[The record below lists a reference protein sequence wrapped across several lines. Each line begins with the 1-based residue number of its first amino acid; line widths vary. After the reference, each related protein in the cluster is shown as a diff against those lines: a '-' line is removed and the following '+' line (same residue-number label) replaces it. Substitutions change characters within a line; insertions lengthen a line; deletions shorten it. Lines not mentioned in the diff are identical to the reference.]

1 MRSCAKRIIAIALI
15 AALTLSIFPN
25 IGAARAEA
33 ASESGANVT
42 GNVSASA
49 ASAEGEATAGFVS
62 VEIDPDAN
70 TGAITWYG
78 DARQMQ
84 VNFYEDGYEGTFD
97 DERPVY
103 QKSVSVSPSL
113 DAPVTTNLTFDA
125 DMPEYFILEVLLQ
138 DASGTNTADPYLSN
152 AYSEKIREVSEKTAD
167 DYRHKGDRLVE
178 LAVNSGAD
186 KGSFMILADD
196 VLRIEEGAGASEG
209 AEGGSGVEIDF
220 IPANSGD
227 SVCSLN
233 HIDSK
238 LSGQLR
244 NLKEDAPVF
253 LIDET
258 TNAEG
263 DPTTGYYMFS
273 VDSVNVDAA
282 SDSAVLRGEVHDSL
296 DENKEPDVEA
306 LRSFLTAININASQ
320 EYNVPLDSIPLGT
333 WGTLSMNMK
342 GTLTVSLTG
351 NFSWT
356 RAEFAFSIVNDL
368 HCPDTELNVDLPTVT
383 KDFPI
388 LTIPIIVT
396 GVVNLEYNTSFRIS
410 GTATGGIRFDISIC
424 TGIEIGG
431 RMGLTGLNL
440 FVNNKSTMP
449 KTDFRGF
456 SIQGSVFVGFASGLS
471 LSCFKVFSVSAELE
485 TGLEVS
491 GKLTSGHY
499 FDEKRKYHACKDFQ
513 CIDGD
518 LSYKMLGYS
527 ISVNAGVFNKGISG
541 KFRPTIPLTPF
552 YYSGTYND
560 SAATT
565 CPHWGYRLFV
575 HVTDQNNTPLKDAE
589 VSYKIDDKQFES
601 IKSGKTDAE
610 GKAVIYLPAGT
621 HTITVSA
628 KDETGHTYQT
638 TEEFE
643 EKGYDDNDKLIQEHL
658 YVAIDMTRYTISFV
672 DSDTS
677 GSPAVGMPDA
687 IYAYPDQKTAKIP
700 GVRPTKTGRF
710 FRGWS
715 TEPNP
720 SKSEYLPE
728 EPITVERD
736 TTLYAVWAYKEYFI
750 KFDKN
755 KPGNASNELLG
766 TMKDEKVLSGENIL
780 LPKNE
785 YTLTGWEFKGW
796 NTEPDGSGKPYQDQ
810 AKEYFGYST
819 KEYITLYAQWEPKTY
834 KVTFEPGDDE
844 VTGEPM
850 TQEMKYDTPETLDPC
865 EFTKENSI
873 FTHWSRKWGLGSH
886 YSDKAMV
893 TNLCTVNEDT
903 GKLQGATLTANW
915 LETNRA
921 VIVVTDNGKL
931 VNLEAEGIKLK
942 KYDPDS
948 TIDTEL
954 SDVFEGNNGIY
965 TIKTDKNVPPGTY
978 EVLFDPDTGYDAK
991 GRTID
996 VEGNENAYNFNFC
1009 TVAIFGDGHAKSWID
1024 SKGKGKAEKILIG
1037 EQIKIGTDVDDGYHF
1052 EGYTA
1057 VGSKPGFEE
1066 DDMTEPNQT
1075 ITVTGPAELQAH
1087 SAANHYQIV
1096 FHANDGETDRT
1107 VTQDMVY
1114 GQEEKLI
1121 ANQFER
1127 RGYQF
1132 AGWTNEKKWESSCD
1146 YTDSQEVKNLTTENG
1161 KVLDLYGQWNPV
1173 RTFIQFDSNG
1183 GEGSM
1188 IQQET
1193 FYEIK
1198 TKLEKCE
1205 FTRDYWRFTGWNTE
1219 PDGSGIFYPDGAEF
1233 ISDKAE
1239 DEAILRLYAQWE
1251 MEEYAIT
1258 YDLAGG
1264 TMLGENPEV
1273 YTVGTESFTLKEPQR
1288 TGYIFLGWTG
1298 SNGTVPEK
1306 AVTIPKGSHGDRS
1319 YTANWKPEIKTFT
1332 FDPNGGTWEDGT
1344 TAAVIKQA
1352 EYDSFITLPDAP
1364 SREYYTFEWW
1374 EDAYGHK
1381 HNPGYACKV
1390 TEDETF
1396 KALWNPIQYSITYDL
1411 AGGTLEEENPHVYT
1425 TETEDFTLN
1434 NPSKEGYLFLGWT
1447 GSNGE
1452 TPEKTVTVSKGTGGD
1467 RHYTANWSPVQAE
1480 PEKEDKKPADPKEN
1494 GKRTDR
1500 FVEESRE
1507 AAEPAPATGDSFALA
1522 IWGILLLAS
1531 AAVLAAL
1538 LYGRMRKNR

>member
-1 MRSCAKRIIAIALI
+1 MRNCAKRIIAIALI

-113 DAPVTTNLTFDA
+113 DAPVTTNLAFDA

-196 VLRIEEGAGASEG
+196 VLRIEEGAGAPEG

-220 IPANSGD
+220 MPANSGD
-227 SVCSLN
+227 SFCRLN
-233 HIDSK
+233 HIGSK

-273 VDSVNVDAA
+273 VDSVSVDAA

-296 DENKEPDVEA
+296 DENKEPNVEE
-306 LRSFLTAININASQ
+306 LRSFLTAINLKASQ
-320 EYNVPLDSIPLGT
+320 EYNVPLDSLPLGT

-356 RAEFAFSIVNDL
+356 GAEIAFSIVNDL
-368 HCPDTELNVDLPTVT
+368 HCPDTELDVDLPTVT

-410 GTATGGIRFDISIC
+410 GTATGGIRFDASMC

-431 RMGLTGLNL
+431 KAGLTGLDL

-449 KTDFRGF
+449 KFDFRGF

-471 LSCFKVFSVSAELE
+471 LSCFKVLSVSAELE

-527 ISVNAGVFNKGISG
+527 VSVNAGVFSKGISG
-541 KFRPTIPLTPF
+541 IFRPTIPITPF

-672 DSDTS
+672 DADTS
-677 GSPAVGMPDA
+677 GPAATNMPKP
-687 IYAYPDQKTAKIP
+687 IYTYPDNNTAKIP
-700 GVRPTKTGRF
+700 WGGPIKDGRVF
-710 FRGWS
+710 LGWS
-715 TEPNP
+715 SIPNSSQIDYDP
-720 SKSEYLPE
+720 GNW
-728 EPITVERD
+728 ITAERD

-766 TMKDEKVLSGENIL
+766 TMADQKVLRGEWTID
-780 LPKNE
+780 LPRNK

-796 NTEPDGSGKPYQDQ
+796 NTEPDGSGNFYADQ
-810 AKEYFGYST
+810 ANVPEKDFGYGL
-819 KEYITLYAQWEPKTY
+819 KEHITLYAQWEPKTY
-834 KVTFEPGDDE
+834 TVTFEPGDE
-844 VTGEPM
+844 VNGEPM

-865 EFTKENSI
+865 KFTNGSSV
-873 FTHWSRKWGLGSH
+873 FTHWSTAALGSH
-886 YSDKAMV
+886 YADEAVV
-893 TNLCTVNEDT
+893 TNLCTVLNEDN
-903 GKLQGATLTANW
+903 GEELQGATLTANW
-915 LETNRA
+915 LDTNRA
-921 VIVVTDNGKL
+921 TIVVTNNGEMVDL
-931 VNLEAEGIKLK
+931 DAEKIKLK
-942 KYDPDS
+942 
-948 TIDTEL
+948 EL
-954 SDVFEGNNGIY
+954 GGDETFIPFDKKAVGVY
-965 TIKTDKNVPPGTY
+965 TIKEDGSITTGSY
-978 EVLFDPDTGYDAK
+978 EVLFDPETGYDAK

-996 VEGNENAYNFNFC
+996 VEQKENAYNFDFY
-1009 TVAIFGDGHAKSWID
+1009 TVEISGDAHAESWIGNE
-1024 SKGKGKAEKILIG
+1024 GKTSVEKILIG
-1037 EQIKIGTDVDDGYHF
+1037 EKINIGTVVNSGYHF

-1057 VGSKPGFEE
+1057 VGSEPGFENE
-1066 DDMTEPNQT
+1066 DMTKPNQT

-1114 GQEEKLI
+1114 DQGEKLI

-1132 AGWTNEKKWESSCD
+1132 AGWTKTKDWISTCD
-1146 YTDSQEVKNLTTENG
+1146 YKDSQPVKNLKTENG
-1161 KVLDLYGQWNPV
+1161 EVLDLYGQWTPV
-1173 RTFIQFDSNG
+1173 RTFIQFDPNG

-1193 FYEIK
+1193 FYESK
-1198 TKLEKCE
+1198 TTLEECE
-1205 FTRDYWRFTGWNTE
+1205 FTRDYWRFTGWNTK
-1219 PDGSGIFYPDGAEF
+1219 PDGSGVFYPDGAEF

-1239 DEAILRLYAQWE
+1239 DGAALTLYAQWE

-1264 TMLGENPEV
+1264 TILGENPEV

-1288 TGYIFLGWTG
+1288 TGYLFLGWTG

-1306 AVTIPKGSHGDRS
+1306 TVTIPKGSHGDRA

-1344 TAAVIKQA
+1344 TETVVKQA

-1364 SREYYTFEWW
+1364 AREYYTFEWW

-1467 RHYTANWSPVQAE
+1467 RHYTANWSPVQA
-1480 PEKEDKKPADPKEN
+1480 DPKEN

-1507 AAEPAPATGDSFALA
+1507 AAEPAPATGDSFTLA
-1522 IWGILLLAS
+1522 IWGILLLVS

>member
-1 MRSCAKRIIAIALI
+1 MRNCAKRIIAIALI

-306 LRSFLTAININASQ
+306 LRSFLTAINLNASQ

-356 RAEFAFSIVNDL
+356 GAEFAFSIVNDL

-431 RMGLTGLNL
+431 RMGLTGLDL

-527 ISVNAGVFNKGISG
+527 VSVNAGVFNKGISG

-575 HVTDQNNTPLKDAE
+575 HVTDQNQRPLKDAE
-589 VSYKIDDKQFES
+589 VSYKIDDKQFDS

-628 KDETGHTYQT
+628 KDETGHAYQT

-736 TTLYAVWAYKEYFI
+736 TTLYAVWAYDKYYI
-750 KFDKN
+750 HFDKN
-755 KPGNASNELLG
+755 KPGNASYDVEN
-766 TMKDEKVLSGENIL
+766 MMQEKEVTLSEGII
-780 LPKNE
+780 LPKNS

-796 NTEPDGSGKPYQDQ
+796 NTEPDGSGNFYADKATVPEKD
-810 AKEYFGYST
+810 FGYGL
-819 KEYITLYAQWEPKTY
+819 KEHITLYAQWEPKTY
-834 KVTFEPGDDE
+834 KVTFES
-844 VTGEPM
+844 GEEAIGETM
-850 TQEMKYDTPETLDPC
+850 TQEMEYDTSETLDPC
-865 EFTKENSI
+865 NFTKENSI
-873 FTHWSRKWGLGSH
+873 FTHWSRKGGLGSH

-893 TNLCTVNEDT
+893 TNLCTVNKET
-903 GKLQGATLTANW
+903 GELQGHILTANW
-915 LETNRA
+915 REANGA
-921 VIVVTDNGKL
+921 VIVVTNDGAMVDL
-931 VNLEAEGIKLK
+931 DADEIKLK
-942 KYDPDS
+942 ALNGTVEYQDA
-948 TIDTEL
+948 
-954 SDVFEGNNGIY
+954 FEGESGIY
-965 TIKTDKNVPPGTY
+965 AIKENTAVPSDTY
-978 EVLFDPDTGYDAK
+978 EVLFDPETGYDAK
-991 GRTID
+991 GRTIE
-996 VEGNENAYNFNFC
+996 VEQNENTYNFDFC
-1009 TVAIFGDGHAKSWID
+1009 TVTISGDAHADSWIG
-1024 SKGKGKAEKILIG
+1024 SEGQLRAEKILIG
-1037 EQIKIGTDVDDGYHF
+1037 EQIAIETDVKPGYHF

-1057 VGSKPGFEE
+1057 VGSEPGFEK
-1066 DDMTEPNQT
+1066 DDRTKLNQT
-1075 ITVTGPAELQAH
+1075 ITVTGPVKLQAH

-1114 GQEEKLI
+1114 DQEEMLI

-1132 AGWTNEKKWESSCD
+1132 AGWTKTEDWKQNCD
-1146 YTDSQEVKNLTTENG
+1146 YTDSQKVKNLTTENG

-1193 FYEIK
+1193 FYESRTTLK
-1198 TKLEKCE
+1198 ECE
-1205 FTRDYWRFTGWNTE
+1205 FTRDYWQFVGWNTE

-1233 ISDKAE
+1233 VSDKAE
-1239 DEAILRLYAQWE
+1239 DGTTLTLYAQWE

-1264 TMLGENPEV
+1264 TILGENPEV

-1288 TGYIFLGWTG
+1288 TGYLFLGWTG

-1306 AVTIPKGSHGDRS
+1306 TVTIPKGSHGDRA

-1332 FDPNGGTWEDGT
+1332 FDPNGGAWEDGT

-1396 KALWNPIQYSITYDL
+1396 KALWNPIQYSITYEL

-1467 RHYTANWSPVQAE
+1467 RHYTANWSPVQA
-1480 PEKEDKKPADPKEN
+1480 DPKEN

-1507 AAEPAPATGDSFALA
+1507 AADPAPATGDSFTLA
-1522 IWGILLLAS
+1522 IWGILLLVS

>member
-306 LRSFLTAININASQ
+306 LRSFLTAINLNASQ

-431 RMGLTGLNL
+431 KAGLTGLDL

-449 KTDFRGF
+449 KFDFRGF

-527 ISVNAGVFNKGISG
+527 VSVNAGVFSKGISG
-541 KFRPTIPLTPF
+541 IFRPTIPITPF

-672 DSDTS
+672 DEDTS
-677 GSPAVGMPDA
+677 GPAATNMPKP
-687 IYAYPDQKTAKIP
+687 IYTYPDNKTAKIP
-700 GVRPTKTGRF
+700 WGGPIKDGRVF
-710 FRGWS
+710 LGWS
-715 TEPNP
+715 SIPNSSQIDYDP
-720 SKSEYLPE
+720 GNW
-728 EPITVERD
+728 ITAERD

-766 TMKDEKVLSGENIL
+766 PTMGDEKVQSGGHID
-780 LPKNE
+780 LPKNT

-796 NTEPDGSGKPYQDQ
+796 NTEPDGSGTFYADQ
-810 AKEYFGYST
+810 ENGYFGYSM
-819 KEYITLYAQWEPKTY
+819 KEYITLYAQWEPKEYT
-834 KVTFEPGDDE
+834 VTFKSDADSEE
-844 VTGEPM
+844 IM

-865 EFTKENSI
+865 KFTNGSSV
-873 FTHWSRKWGLGSH
+873 FTHWSTAALGSH

-921 VIVVTDNGKL
+921 TIVVTNNGEMVDL
-931 VNLEAEGIKLK
+931 DAEKIKLK
-942 KYDPDS
+942 KLGGDETFIPFDKKA
-948 TIDTEL
+948 
-954 SDVFEGNNGIY
+954 VGVY
-965 TIKTDKNVPPGTY
+965 TIKEDGSITTGSY
-978 EVLFDPDTGYDAK
+978 EVLFDPETGYDAK

-996 VEGNENAYNFNFC
+996 VEQKENAYNFDFY
-1009 TVAIFGDGHAKSWID
+1009 TVEISGDAHAESWIGNE
-1024 SKGKGKAEKILIG
+1024 GKTSVEKILIG
-1037 EQIKIGTDVDDGYHF
+1037 EKINIGTVVNPGYHF

-1057 VGSKPGFEE
+1057 VGSEPGFENK
-1066 DDMTEPNQT
+1066 DMTKPNQT

-1114 GQEEKLI
+1114 DQEEKLI

-1132 AGWTNEKKWESSCD
+1132 AGWTKTQKWDDICD
-1146 YTDSQEVKNLTTENG
+1146 YQDSEEVKNLTTENG
-1161 KVLDLYGQWNPV
+1161 TIIHLYGQWNPV
-1173 RTFIQFDSNG
+1173 STFIRFDSNG

-1198 TKLEKCE
+1198 TTLDPCK

-1219 PDGSGIFYPDGAEF
+1219 PDGSGVFYPDGAEF

-1239 DEAILRLYAQWE
+1239 DGAALTLYAQWE

-1306 AVTIPKGSHGDRS
+1306 TVTIPKGSHGDRA

-1344 TAAVIKQA
+1344 TETVVKQA

-1364 SREYYTFEWW
+1364 AREYYTFEWW

-1396 KALWNPIQYSITYDL
+1396 KALWNPIQYSITYEL

-1467 RHYTANWSPVQAE
+1467 RHYTANWSPVQA
-1480 PEKEDKKPADPKEN
+1480 DPKEN

-1507 AAEPAPATGDSFALA
+1507 AAEPAPATGDSFTLA
-1522 IWGILLLAS
+1522 IWGILLLVS

>member
-1 MRSCAKRIIAIALI
+1 MRNCAKRIIAIALI

-49 ASAEGEATAGFVS
+49 ASAEGEAAAGFVS

-78 DARQMQ
+78 DARKMQ

-113 DAPVTTNLTFDA
+113 DAPVTTNLTFGA

-196 VLRIEEGAGASEG
+196 VLRIEEGAGAPEG

-220 IPANSGD
+220 MPANSGD
-227 SVCSLN
+227 SLCTLN
-233 HIDSK
+233 HIGSR

-263 DPTTGYYMFS
+263 KATTGYYMFS
-273 VDSVNVDAA
+273 VDSVNVDDA

-296 DENKEPDVEA
+296 DETKEPDIEA
-306 LRSFLTAININASQ
+306 LRSFLTAINLKASQ

-342 GTLTVSLTG
+342 GTLTASLTG
-351 NFSWT
+351 DFSW
-356 RAEFAFSIVNDL
+356 RGAEVAFSIVNDL
-368 HCPDTELNVDLPTVT
+368 HCPDTELDVDLPTVT

-410 GTATGGIRFDISIC
+410 GTATGGIRFDASMC

-431 RMGLTGLNL
+431 KAGLTGLDL

-449 KTDFRGF
+449 KFDFRGF

-485 TGLEVS
+485 TGLEIS

-499 FDEKRKYHACKDFQ
+499 FDEKKKYHACKDFQ

-527 ISVNAGVFNKGISG
+527 ISVNAGVFSKGISG
-541 KFRPTIPLTPF
+541 IFRPTIPITPF

-672 DSDTS
+672 DEDTS
-677 GSPAVGMPDA
+677 GPAKYMPDA

-700 GVRPTKTGRF
+700 DNIPGKTGLF
-710 FRGWS
+710 FRGWAI
-715 TEPNP
+715 EPNS
-720 SKSEYLPE
+720 SKVKYLPRNS
-728 EPITVERD
+728 ITVEQD
-736 TTLYAVWAYKEYFI
+736 TTLYVVWAHNKYYI
-750 KFDKN
+750 HFDKN
-755 KPGNASNELLG
+755 KPGNASHIVEN
-766 TMKDEKVLSGENIL
+766 TMEDQEVTLYEGITLPEN
-780 LPKNE
+780 N

-796 NTEPDGSGKPYQDQ
+796 NTEPDGSGKSYGDATEVPEKD
-810 AKEYFGYST
+810 FGYGL
-819 KEYITLYAQWEPKTY
+819 KEHITLYAQWEPKTY
-834 KVTFEPGDDE
+834 TVTFEPGDE
-844 VTGEPM
+844 VNGEPM

-865 EFTKENSI
+865 KFTNGSSV
-873 FTHWSRKWGLGSH
+873 FTHWSTAALGSH
-886 YSDKAMV
+886 YADEAVV
-893 TNLCTVNEDT
+893 TNLCTVLNEDN
-903 GKLQGATLTANW
+903 GEELQGATLTANW
-915 LETNRA
+915 LDTNRA
-921 VIVVTDNGKL
+921 VIVVTDNGRP
-931 VNLEAEGIKLK
+931 VEIDPGQITLK
-942 KYDPDS
+942 DRNS
-948 TIDTEL
+948 DTRYRN
-954 SDVFEGNNGIY
+954 VFEKKGSGIY
-965 TIKTDKNVPPGTY
+965 AIHEQSSIPSGTY
-978 EVLFDPDTGYDAK
+978 EVLFDDATGYDAE
-991 GRTID
+991 GRAID
-996 VEGNENAYNFNFC
+996 VESASGVYNFDYC
-1009 TVAIFGDGHAKSWID
+1009 TVAISDDGHANAWI
-1024 SKGKGKAEKILIG
+1024 GRENQIRMEKLLIG
-1037 EQIKIGTDVDDGYHF
+1037 TEIEIGTVVDSGYHF

-1057 VGSKPGFEE
+1057 VGSEPGFAEG
-1066 DDMTEPNQT
+1066 MSKPNQT
-1075 ITVTGPAELQAH
+1075 ITVTGQVEIKAH

-1114 GQEEKLI
+1114 DQPKNLI

-1132 AGWTNEKKWESSCD
+1132 VEWTETEAWSGKA
-1146 YTDSQEVKNLTTENG
+1146 YQDSEEVENLRVENG
-1161 KVLDLYGQWNPV
+1161 ETLHLYGQWTPV

-1193 FYEIK
+1193 FYESK
-1198 TKLEKCE
+1198 TTLEECE
-1205 FTRDYWRFTGWNTE
+1205 FTRDYWRFTGWNTK
-1219 PDGSGIFYPDGAEF
+1219 PDGSGVFYPDGAEF

-1239 DEAILRLYAQWE
+1239 DGAALTLYAQWE

-1264 TMLGENPEV
+1264 TILGENPEV

-1288 TGYIFLGWTG
+1288 TGYLFLGWTG

-1306 AVTIPKGSHGDRS
+1306 TVTIPKGSHGDRA

-1332 FDPNGGTWEDGT
+1332 FDPNGGAWEDGT

-1396 KALWNPIQYSITYDL
+1396 KALWNPIQYSITYEL

-1467 RHYTANWSPVQAE
+1467 RHYTANWSPVQA
-1480 PEKEDKKPADPKEN
+1480 DPKEN

-1507 AAEPAPATGDSFALA
+1507 AAEPAPATGDSFTLA
-1522 IWGILLLAS
+1522 IWGILLLIS

>member
-1 MRSCAKRIIAIALI
+1 MRNCAKRIIAIALI

-113 DAPVTTNLTFDA
+113 DAPVTTNLAFDA

-196 VLRIEEGAGASEG
+196 VLRIEEGAGAPEG

-220 IPANSGD
+220 MPANSGD
-227 SVCSLN
+227 SFCRLN
-233 HIDSK
+233 HIGSK

-273 VDSVNVDAA
+273 VDSVSVDAA

-296 DENKEPDVEA
+296 DETKEPDIEA
-306 LRSFLTAININASQ
+306 LRSFLTAINLKASQ
-320 EYNVPLDSIPLGT
+320 EYNVPLDSLPLGT

-356 RAEFAFSIVNDL
+356 GAEVAFSIVNDL
-368 HCPDTELNVDLPTVT
+368 HCPDTELDVDLPTVT

-410 GTATGGIRFDISIC
+410 GTATGGIRFDASMC

-431 RMGLTGLNL
+431 KAGLTGLDL

-449 KTDFRGF
+449 KFDFRGF

-527 ISVNAGVFNKGISG
+527 VSVNAGVFSKGISG
-541 KFRPTIPLTPF
+541 IFRPTIPITPF

-658 YVAIDMTRYTISFV
+658 YVAINMTRYTISFV
-672 DSDTS
+672 DEDTS
-677 GSPAVGMPDA
+677 GPAATNMPKP
-687 IYAYPDQKTAKIP
+687 IYTYPDNKTAKIP
-700 GVRPTKTGRF
+700 WGGPIKDGRVF
-710 FRGWS
+710 LGWS
-715 TEPNP
+715 SIPNSSQIDYDP
-720 SKSEYLPE
+720 GNW
-728 EPITVERD
+728 ITAERD

-766 TMKDEKVLSGENIL
+766 PTMGDEKVQSGGHID
-780 LPKNE
+780 LPKNT

-796 NTEPDGSGKPYQDQ
+796 NTEPDGSGTFYADQ
-810 AKEYFGYST
+810 ENGYFGYSM
-819 KEYITLYAQWEPKTY
+819 KEYITLYAQWEPKEYT
-834 KVTFEPGDDE
+834 VTFKSDADSEE
-844 VTGEPM
+844 IM

-865 EFTKENSI
+865 KFTNGSSV
-873 FTHWSRKWGLGSH
+873 FTHWSTAALGSH

-921 VIVVTDNGKL
+921 TIVVTNNGEMVDL
-931 VNLEAEGIKLK
+931 DAEKIKLK
-942 KYDPDS
+942 KLGGDETFIPFDKKA
-948 TIDTEL
+948 
-954 SDVFEGNNGIY
+954 VGVY
-965 TIKTDKNVPPGTY
+965 TIKEDGSITTGSY
-978 EVLFDPDTGYDAK
+978 EVLFDPETGYDAK

-996 VEGNENAYNFNFC
+996 VEQKENAYNFDFY
-1009 TVAIFGDGHAKSWID
+1009 TVEISGDAHAESWIGNE
-1024 SKGKGKAEKILIG
+1024 GKTSVEKILIG
-1037 EQIKIGTDVDDGYHF
+1037 EKINIGTVVNPGYHF

-1057 VGSKPGFEE
+1057 VGSEPGFENK
-1066 DDMTEPNQT
+1066 DMTKPNQT

-1114 GQEEKLI
+1114 DQEEKLI

-1132 AGWTNEKKWESSCD
+1132 AGWTKTQKWDDICD
-1146 YTDSQEVKNLTTENG
+1146 YQDSEEVKNLTTENG
-1161 KVLDLYGQWNPV
+1161 TIIHLYGQWNPV
-1173 RTFIQFDSNG
+1173 STFIRFDSNG

-1198 TKLEKCE
+1198 TTLDPCK

-1219 PDGSGIFYPDGAEF
+1219 PDGSGVFYPDGAEF

-1239 DEAILRLYAQWE
+1239 DGAALTLYAQWE

-1306 AVTIPKGSHGDRS
+1306 TVTIPKGSHGDRA

-1344 TAAVIKQA
+1344 TETVVKQA

-1364 SREYYTFEWW
+1364 AREYYTFEWW

-1396 KALWNPIQYSITYDL
+1396 KALWNPIQYSITYEL

-1467 RHYTANWSPVQAE
+1467 RHYTANWSPVQA
-1480 PEKEDKKPADPKEN
+1480 DPKEN

-1507 AAEPAPATGDSFALA
+1507 AAEPAPATGDSFTLA
-1522 IWGILLLAS
+1522 IWGILLLVS

>member
-1 MRSCAKRIIAIALI
+1 MRNCAKRIIAIALI

-113 DAPVTTNLTFDA
+113 DAPVTTNLAFDA

-238 LSGQLR
+238 LSEQLR
-244 NLKEDAPVF
+244 NLKKDAPVF

-306 LRSFLTAININASQ
+306 LRSFLTAINLNASQ

-356 RAEFAFSIVNDL
+356 GAEIAFSIVNDL
-368 HCPDTELNVDLPTVT
+368 HCPDTELDVDLPTVT

-388 LTIPIIVT
+388 LTIPLIVT

-410 GTATGGIRFDISIC
+410 GTATGGIRFDASMC

-431 RMGLTGLNL
+431 KAGLTGLDL

-449 KTDFRGF
+449 KFDFRGF

-471 LSCFKVFSVSAELE
+471 LSCFKVLSVSAELE
-485 TGLEVS
+485 TGLEIS

-527 ISVNAGVFNKGISG
+527 VSVNAGVFSKGISG
-541 KFRPTIPLTPF
+541 IFRPTIPITPF

-672 DSDTS
+672 DEDTS
-677 GSPAVGMPDA
+677 GPAKYMPDA

-700 GVRPTKTGRF
+700 DNIPGKTGLF

-715 TEPNP
+715 IEPNS
-720 SKSEYLPE
+720 SKVKYLPRNS
-728 EPITVERD
+728 ITVEQD
-736 TTLYAVWAYKEYFI
+736 TTLYVVWAHNKYYI
-750 KFDKN
+750 HFDKN
-755 KPGNASNELLG
+755 KPGNASNEVDGSMPDQEVTLF
-766 TMKDEKVLSGENIL
+766 KQIF
-780 LPKNE
+780 LPENE
-785 YTLTGWEFKGW
+785 YKLTGWKFEGW
-796 NTEPDGSGKPYQDQ
+796 NTEPDGSGKSYGDATEVPEKD
-810 AKEYFGYST
+810 FGYGL
-819 KEYITLYAQWEPKTY
+819 KEHITLYAQWEPKTY
-834 KVTFEPGDDE
+834 TVTFEPGE
-844 VTGEPM
+844 GATGETM
-850 TQEMKYDTPETLDPC
+850 TQEMKYDTSETLNPC
-865 EFTKENSI
+865 KFTKGTSV
-873 FTHWSRKWGLGSH
+873 FTHWSTAALGSH
-886 YSDKAMV
+886 YADKAAV
-893 TNLCTVNEDT
+893 TNLCTVNKDT
-903 GKLQGATLTANW
+903 GELQGATLTANW
-915 LETNRA
+915 LEANGA
-921 VIVVTDNGKL
+921 VIVVTNNGEM
-931 VNLEAEGIKLK
+931 VDLEAGEIELK
-942 KYDPDS
+942 DL
-948 TIDTEL
+948 E
-954 SDVFEGNNGIY
+954 SDARFKAFEKKGNGIY
-965 TIKTDKNVPPGTY
+965 AIKGEGTVPLGTY
-978 EVLFDPDTGYDAK
+978 EVLFPDGYDAK

-996 VEGNENAYNFNFC
+996 VDENKGAYNFDFY
-1009 TVAIFGDGHAKSWID
+1009 TVEISGDAHAESWIGNE
-1024 SKGKGKAEKILIG
+1024 GKTSVEKILTG
-1037 EQIKIGTDVDDGYHF
+1037 EKINIGTEVNPGYHF

-1057 VGSKPGFEE
+1057 VGSEPGFEK
-1066 DDMTEPNQT
+1066 DDMTKPNQT

-1114 GQEEKLI
+1114 DQGEKLI

-1132 AGWTNEKKWESSCD
+1132 AGWTKTKDWISTCD
-1146 YTDSQEVKNLTTENG
+1146 YKDSQPVKNLKTENG
-1161 KVLDLYGQWNPV
+1161 EVLDLYGQWTPV

-1193 FYEIK
+1193 FYESK
-1198 TKLEKCE
+1198 TTLEECE
-1205 FTRDYWRFTGWNTE
+1205 FTRDYWRFTGWNTK
-1219 PDGSGIFYPDGAEF
+1219 PDGSGVFYPDGAEF

-1239 DEAILRLYAQWE
+1239 DGAALTLYAQWE

-1264 TMLGENPEV
+1264 TILGENPEV

-1288 TGYIFLGWTG
+1288 TGYLFLGWTG

-1306 AVTIPKGSHGDRS
+1306 TVTIPKGSHGDRA

-1344 TAAVIKQA
+1344 TETVVKQA

-1364 SREYYTFEWW
+1364 AREYYTFEWW

-1467 RHYTANWSPVQAE
+1467 RHYTANWSPVQA
-1480 PEKEDKKPADPKEN
+1480 DPKEN

-1507 AAEPAPATGDSFALA
+1507 AAEPAPATGDSFTLA
-1522 IWGILLLAS
+1522 IWGILLLVS

>member
-306 LRSFLTAININASQ
+306 LRSFLTAINLNASQ

-333 WGTLSMNMK
+333 WGTLSMNLK

-541 KFRPTIPLTPF
+541 NFRPSIPLTPF

-575 HVTDQNNTPLKDAE
+575 HVTDQNQRPLKDAE
-589 VSYKIDDKQFES
+589 VSYKIDDKQFDS

-658 YVAIDMTRYTISFV
+658 YVAINMTRYTISFV

-715 TEPNP
+715 KEPNP

-736 TTLYAVWAYKEYFI
+736 TTLYVVWAYDKYYI
-750 KFDKN
+750 HFDKN
-755 KPGNASNELLG
+755 KPGNASYDVENMMEEKEVTLY
-766 TMKDEKVLSGENIL
+766 DEII
-780 LPKNE
+780 LPKNS

-796 NTEPDGSGKPYQDQ
+796 NTEPDGSGESYKNEAHVPQEDLGNGM
-810 AKEYFGYST
+810 KEHV
-819 KEYITLYAQWEPKTY
+819 TLYAQWKPKTY
-834 KVTFEPGDDE
+834 KVTFES
-844 VTGEPM
+844 GEEAIGETM
-850 TQEMKYDTPETLDPC
+850 TQEMEYDTSETLDPC
-865 EFTKENSI
+865 KFTKENSI
-873 FTHWSRKWGLGSH
+873 FTHWSTAALGSH
-886 YSDKAMV
+886 YADEAVV
-893 TNLCTVNEDT
+893 TNLCTVNKDT
-903 GKLQGATLTANW
+903 GELQGATLTANW
-915 LETNRA
+915 LEANGA
-921 VIVVTDNGKL
+921 VIVVTNDGAMVDL
-931 VNLEAEGIKLK
+931 DADEIKLK
-942 KYDPDS
+942 ALNGTVEYQDA
-948 TIDTEL
+948 
-954 SDVFEGNNGIY
+954 FEGESGIY
-965 TIKTDKNVPPGTY
+965 AIKENTAVPSGTY
-978 EVLFDPDTGYDAK
+978 KVLFDSETGYDAK

-996 VEGNENAYNFNFC
+996 VEQNENAYNFDFC
-1009 TVAIFGDGHAKSWID
+1009 TVEISGDANADSWIG
-1024 SKGKGKAEKILIG
+1024 SEGEKEAEKILIG
-1037 EQIKIGTDVDDGYHF
+1037 EQIAIGTDVKPGYHF

-1057 VGSKPGFEE
+1057 VGSKPGFENE
-1066 DDMTEPNQT
+1066 DMTKLNQN
-1075 ITVTGPAELQAH
+1075 ITVTGPVKLQAH

-1114 GQEEKLI
+1114 DQEEKLI

-1132 AGWTNEKKWESSCD
+1132 AGWTKTEDWQQNCD
-1146 YTDSQEVKNLTTENG
+1146 YTDSQKVKNLTTENG
-1161 KVLDLYGQWNPV
+1161 KSIHLYGQWTPSA
-1173 RTFIQFDSNG
+1173 TFIQFDSNG

-1188 IQQET
+1188 DQQET
-1193 FYEIK
+1193 FYEIR
-1198 TKLEKCE
+1198 TTLEKCE
-1205 FTRDYWRFTGWNTE
+1205 FTRDYWRFVGWNTE

-1239 DEAILRLYAQWE
+1239 DGTTLTLYAQWE

-1264 TMLGENPEV
+1264 TILGENPEV

-1288 TGYIFLGWTG
+1288 TGYLFLGWTG

-1306 AVTIPKGSHGDRS
+1306 TVTIPKGSHGDRA

-1332 FDPNGGTWEDGT
+1332 FDPNGGAWEDGT

-1396 KALWNPIQYSITYDL
+1396 KALWNPIQYSITYEL

-1447 GSNGE
+1447 SSNGE

-1467 RHYTANWSPVQAE
+1467 RHYTANWSPVQA
-1480 PEKEDKKPADPKEN
+1480 DPKEN

-1507 AAEPAPATGDSFALA
+1507 AAEPAPATGDSFTLA
-1522 IWGILLLAS
+1522 IWGILLLVS

>member
-238 LSGQLR
+238 LSEQLR
-244 NLKEDAPVF
+244 NLKKDAPVF

-273 VDSVNVDAA
+273 VDSVNVDDA

-296 DENKEPDVEA
+296 DETKEPDIEA
-306 LRSFLTAININASQ
+306 LRSFLTAINLKASQ

-351 NFSWT
+351 DFSWSG
-356 RAEFAFSIVNDL
+356 AEVAFSIVNDL
-368 HCPDTELNVDLPTVT
+368 HCPDTELDVDLPTVT

-410 GTATGGIRFDISIC
+410 GTATGGIRFDASMC

-431 RMGLTGLNL
+431 KAGLTGLDL

-449 KTDFRGF
+449 KFDFRGF

-471 LSCFKVFSVSAELE
+471 LSCFKVLSVSAELE
-485 TGLEVS
+485 TGLEIS

-527 ISVNAGVFNKGISG
+527 VSVNAGVFSKGISG
-541 KFRPTIPLTPF
+541 IFRPTIPITPF

-672 DSDTS
+672 DEDTS
-677 GSPAVGMPDA
+677 GPAKYMPDA

-700 GVRPTKTGRF
+700 DNIPGKTGLF

-715 TEPNP
+715 IEPNS
-720 SKSEYLPE
+720 SKVKYLPRNS
-728 EPITVERD
+728 ITVEQD
-736 TTLYAVWAYKEYFI
+736 TTLYVVWAHNKYYI
-750 KFDKN
+750 HFDKN
-755 KPGNASNELLG
+755 KPGNASHIVEN
-766 TMKDEKVLSGENIL
+766 TMEDQEVTLYEGITLPEN
-780 LPKNE
+780 N

-796 NTEPDGSGKPYQDQ
+796 NTEPDGSGKFYADQ
-810 AKEYFGYST
+810 ANVPEKDFGYGM
-819 KEYITLYAQWEPKTY
+819 KEHITLYAQWEPKTY
-834 KVTFEPGDDE
+834 TVTFEPGE
-844 VTGEPM
+844 GATGETM
-850 TQEMKYDTPETLDPC
+850 TQEMKYDTSETLDPC
-865 EFTKENSI
+865 KFTNGSSV
-873 FTHWSRKWGLGSH
+873 FTHWSTAALGSH
-886 YSDKAMV
+886 YADEAVV
-893 TNLCTVNEDT
+893 TNLCTVLNEDN
-903 GKLQGATLTANW
+903 GEELQGATLTANW
-915 LETNRA
+915 LDTNRA
-921 VIVVTDNGKL
+921 TIVVTNNGEMVDL
-931 VNLEAEGIKLK
+931 DAEKIKLK
-942 KYDPDS
+942 
-948 TIDTEL
+948 EL
-954 SDVFEGNNGIY
+954 GGDETFIPFDKKAVGVY
-965 TIKTDKNVPPGTY
+965 TIKEDGSITTGSY
-978 EVLFDPDTGYDAK
+978 EVLFDPETGYDAK

-996 VEGNENAYNFNFC
+996 VEQKENAYNFDFY
-1009 TVAIFGDGHAKSWID
+1009 TVEISGDAHAESWIGNE
-1024 SKGKGKAEKILIG
+1024 GKTSVEKILIG
-1037 EQIKIGTDVDDGYHF
+1037 EKINIGTVVNSGYHF

-1057 VGSKPGFEE
+1057 VGSEPGFENE
-1066 DDMTEPNQT
+1066 DMTKPNQT

-1114 GQEEKLI
+1114 DQEEMLI

-1132 AGWTNEKKWESSCD
+1132 AGWTKTKDWIITCD
-1146 YTDSQEVKNLTTENG
+1146 YKDSQPVKNLKTENG
-1161 KVLDLYGQWNPV
+1161 EVLDLYGQWTPV
-1173 RTFIQFDSNG
+1173 RTFIQFDPNG

-1193 FYEIK
+1193 FYESK
-1198 TKLEKCE
+1198 TTLEECE
-1205 FTRDYWRFTGWNTE
+1205 FTRDYWRFTGWNTK
-1219 PDGSGIFYPDGAEF
+1219 PDGSGVFYPDGAEF

-1239 DEAILRLYAQWE
+1239 DGAALTLYAQWE

-1264 TMLGENPEV
+1264 TILGENPEV

-1288 TGYIFLGWTG
+1288 TGYLFLGWTG

-1306 AVTIPKGSHGDRS
+1306 TVTIPKGSHGDRA

-1344 TAAVIKQA
+1344 TETVVKQA

-1364 SREYYTFEWW
+1364 AREYYTFEWW

-1467 RHYTANWSPVQAE
+1467 RHYTANWSPVQA
-1480 PEKEDKKPADPKEN
+1480 DPKEN

-1507 AAEPAPATGDSFALA
+1507 AAEPAPATGDSFTLA
-1522 IWGILLLAS
+1522 IWGILLLVS

>member
-1 MRSCAKRIIAIALI
+1 MRNCAKRIIAIALI

-113 DAPVTTNLTFDA
+113 DAPVTTNLAFDA

-220 IPANSGD
+220 MPANSGD
-227 SVCSLN
+227 SLCTLN
-233 HIDSK
+233 HIGSR

-263 DPTTGYYMFS
+263 KATTGYYMFS
-273 VDSVNVDAA
+273 VDSVNVDDA

-296 DENKEPDVEA
+296 DETKEPDIEA
-306 LRSFLTAININASQ
+306 LRSFLTAINLKASQ

-351 NFSWT
+351 DFSWSG
-356 RAEFAFSIVNDL
+356 AEVAFSIVNDL
-368 HCPDTELNVDLPTVT
+368 HCPDTELDVDLPTVT

-410 GTATGGIRFDISIC
+410 GTATGGIRFDASMC

-431 RMGLTGLNL
+431 KAGLTGLDL

-449 KTDFRGF
+449 KFDFRGF

-527 ISVNAGVFNKGISG
+527 VSVNAGVFSKGISG
-541 KFRPTIPLTPF
+541 IFRPTIPITPF

-672 DSDTS
+672 DEDTS
-677 GSPAVGMPDA
+677 GPAATNMPKP
-687 IYAYPDQKTAKIP
+687 IYTYPDNKTAKIP
-700 GVRPTKTGRF
+700 WGGPIKDGRVF
-710 FRGWS
+710 LGWS
-715 TEPNP
+715 SIPNSSQIDYDP
-720 SKSEYLPE
+720 GNW
-728 EPITVERD
+728 ITAERD

-766 TMKDEKVLSGENIL
+766 TMADQKVLRGEWTID
-780 LPKNE
+780 LPRNK

-796 NTEPDGSGKPYQDQ
+796 NTEPDGSGNFYADQ
-810 AKEYFGYST
+810 ANVPEKDFGYGL
-819 KEYITLYAQWEPKTY
+819 KEHITLYAQWEPKTY
-834 KVTFEPGDDE
+834 TVTFESGE
-844 VTGEPM
+844 EATGETM
-850 TQEMKYDTPETLDPC
+850 TQEMEYDTSETLDPC
-865 EFTKENSI
+865 KFTKENSI
-873 FTHWSRKWGLGSH
+873 FTHWSTAALGSH
-886 YSDKAMV
+886 YADEAVV
-893 TNLCTVNEDT
+893 TNLCTVNKDT
-903 GKLQGATLTANW
+903 GELQGATLTANW
-915 LETNRA
+915 LEANGA
-921 VIVVTDNGKL
+921 VIVVTNNGEM
-931 VNLEAEGIKLK
+931 VDLEAGEIELK
-942 KYDPDS
+942 DL
-948 TIDTEL
+948 E
-954 SDVFEGNNGIY
+954 SDARFKAFEKKGNGIY
-965 TIKTDKNVPPGTY
+965 AIKGEGTVPLGTY
-978 EVLFDPDTGYDAK
+978 EVLFPDGYDAK

-996 VEGNENAYNFNFC
+996 VDENEGAYNFDFY
-1009 TVAIFGDGHAKSWID
+1009 TVEISGDAHAESWIGNE
-1024 SKGKGKAEKILIG
+1024 GKTSVEKILIG
-1037 EQIKIGTDVDDGYHF
+1037 EKINIGTVVNSGYHF

-1057 VGSKPGFEE
+1057 VGSEPGFENE
-1066 DDMTEPNQT
+1066 DMTKPNQT

-1114 GQEEKLI
+1114 DQGEKLI

-1132 AGWTNEKKWESSCD
+1132 AGWTKTKDWISTCD
-1146 YTDSQEVKNLTTENG
+1146 YKDSQPVKNLKTENG
-1161 KVLDLYGQWNPV
+1161 EVLDLYGQWTPV

-1193 FYEIK
+1193 FYESK
-1198 TKLEKCE
+1198 TTLEECE
-1205 FTRDYWRFTGWNTE
+1205 FTRDYWRFTGWNTK
-1219 PDGSGIFYPDGAEF
+1219 PDGSGVFYPDGAEF

-1239 DEAILRLYAQWE
+1239 DGAALTLYAQWE

-1264 TMLGENPEV
+1264 TILGENPEV

-1288 TGYIFLGWTG
+1288 TGYLFLGWTG

-1306 AVTIPKGSHGDRS
+1306 TVTIPKGSHGDRA

-1344 TAAVIKQA
+1344 TETVVKQA

-1364 SREYYTFEWW
+1364 AREYYTFEWW

-1467 RHYTANWSPVQAE
+1467 RHYTANWSPVQA
-1480 PEKEDKKPADPKEN
+1480 DPKEN

-1507 AAEPAPATGDSFALA
+1507 AAEPAPATGDSFTLA
-1522 IWGILLLAS
+1522 IWGILLLVS

>member
-1 MRSCAKRIIAIALI
+1 MRNCAKRIIAIALI

-49 ASAEGEATAGFVS
+49 ASAEGEAAAGFVS

-78 DARQMQ
+78 DARKMQ

-113 DAPVTTNLTFDA
+113 DAPVTTNLTFGA

-196 VLRIEEGAGASEG
+196 VLRIEEGAGAPEG

-220 IPANSGD
+220 MPANSGD
-227 SVCSLN
+227 SLCTLN
-233 HIDSK
+233 HIGSR

-263 DPTTGYYMFS
+263 KATTGYYMFS
-273 VDSVNVDAA
+273 VDSVNVDDA

-296 DENKEPDVEA
+296 DETKEPDIEA
-306 LRSFLTAININASQ
+306 LRSFLTAINLKASQ

-342 GTLTVSLTG
+342 GTLTASLTG
-351 NFSWT
+351 DFSW
-356 RAEFAFSIVNDL
+356 RGAEVAFSIVNDL
-368 HCPDTELNVDLPTVT
+368 HCPDTELDVDLPTVT

-410 GTATGGIRFDISIC
+410 GTATGGIRFDASMC

-431 RMGLTGLNL
+431 KAGLTGLDL

-449 KTDFRGF
+449 KFDFRGF

-485 TGLEVS
+485 TGLEIS

-527 ISVNAGVFNKGISG
+527 VSVNAGVFSKGISG
-541 KFRPTIPLTPF
+541 IFRPTIPITPF

-621 HTITVSA
+621 HTITVST

-672 DSDTS
+672 DEDTS
-677 GSPAVGMPDA
+677 GPAATNMPKP
-687 IYAYPDQKTAKIP
+687 IYTYPDNNTAKIP
-700 GVRPTKTGRF
+700 WGGPIKDGRVF
-710 FRGWS
+710 LGWS
-715 TEPNP
+715 SIPNSSQIDYDP
-720 SKSEYLPE
+720 GNW
-728 EPITVERD
+728 ITAERD
-736 TTLYAVWAYKEYFI
+736 TTLYAVWAYREYFI

-755 KPGNASNELLG
+755 KPGNASNEPLG
-766 TMKDEKVLSGENIL
+766 LTMGDEKVQSGGSIV
-780 LPKNE
+780 LPRNT

-796 NTEPDGSGKPYQDQ
+796 NTEPDGNGNFYADE
-810 AKEYFGYST
+810 ARGYFGYSM
-819 KEYITLYAQWEPKTY
+819 KEYITLYAQWEPKEYT
-834 KVTFEPGDDE
+834 VTFKSDADSEE
-844 VTGEPM
+844 IM

-865 EFTKENSI
+865 KFTNGSSV
-873 FTHWSRKWGLGSH
+873 FTHWSTAALGSH
-886 YSDKAMV
+886 YADEAVV
-893 TNLCTVNEDT
+893 TNLCTVLNEDN
-903 GKLQGATLTANW
+903 GEELQGATLTANW
-915 LETNRA
+915 LNTNRA
-921 VIVVTDNGKL
+921 TIVVTNNGEMVDL
-931 VNLEAEGIKLK
+931 DAEKIKLK
-942 KYDPDS
+942 
-948 TIDTEL
+948 EL
-954 SDVFEGNNGIY
+954 GGDARFNAFEKKGNGIY
-965 TIKTDKNVPPGTY
+965 AIHEQSPIPSGTY
-978 EVLFDPDTGYDAK
+978 EVLFDPKTGYDAK

-996 VEGNENAYNFNFC
+996 VGQNKNAYNFNFC
-1009 TVAIFGDGHAKSWID
+1009 TVAIFRDDHATSWIGNE
-1024 SKGKGKAEKILIG
+1024 GKTSVEKILIG
-1037 EQIKIGTDVDDGYHF
+1037 EKINIGTVVNPGYHF

-1057 VGSKPGFEE
+1057 VGSEPGFENK
-1066 DDMTEPNQT
+1066 DMTKPNQT

-1114 GQEEKLI
+1114 DQEEKLI

-1132 AGWTNEKKWESSCD
+1132 AGWTKTQKWDDICD
-1146 YTDSQEVKNLTTENG
+1146 YQDSEEVKNLTTENG
-1161 KVLDLYGQWNPV
+1161 TIIHLYGQWNPV
-1173 RTFIQFDSNG
+1173 STFIRFDSNG

-1198 TKLEKCE
+1198 TTLDPCK

-1219 PDGSGIFYPDGAEF
+1219 PDGSGVFYPDGAEF

-1239 DEAILRLYAQWE
+1239 DGAALTLYAQWE

-1264 TMLGENPEV
+1264 TILGENPEV

-1288 TGYIFLGWTG
+1288 TGYLFLGWTG

-1306 AVTIPKGSHGDRS
+1306 TVTIPKGSHGDRA

-1332 FDPNGGTWEDGT
+1332 FDPNGGAWEDGT
-1344 TAAVIKQA
+1344 TAAVVKQA

-1364 SREYYTFEWW
+1364 AREYYTFEWW

-1467 RHYTANWSPVQAE
+1467 RHYTANWSPVQA
-1480 PEKEDKKPADPKEN
+1480 DPKEN

-1507 AAEPAPATGDSFALA
+1507 AAEPAPATGDSFTLA
-1522 IWGILLLAS
+1522 IWGILLLVS

>member
-306 LRSFLTAININASQ
+306 LRSFLTAINLNASQ

-575 HVTDQNNTPLKDAE
+575 HVTDQNQRPLKDAE
-589 VSYKIDDKQFES
+589 VSYKIDDKQFDS

-638 TEEFE
+638 TKEFE

-677 GSPAVGMPDA
+677 GSAARNMPKPL
-687 IYAYPDQKTAKIP
+687 YTYPDNKTAQIP
-700 GVRPTKTGRF
+700 WGGPIKDGRVF
-710 FRGWS
+710 LGWS
-715 TEPNP
+715 LIPNSSQIDYDP
-720 SKSEYLPE
+720 GNW
-728 EPITVERD
+728 ITAERD

-766 TMKDEKVLSGENIL
+766 PTMGDEKVQSGGHID
-780 LPKNE
+780 LPKNT

-796 NTEPDGSGKPYQDQ
+796 NTEPDGSGTFYADQ
-810 AKEYFGYST
+810 ENGYFGYSM
-819 KEYITLYAQWEPKTY
+819 KEYITLYAQWEPKEYT
-834 KVTFEPGDDE
+834 VTFKSDADSEE
-844 VTGEPM
+844 IM

-865 EFTKENSI
+865 KFTNGSSV
-873 FTHWSRKWGLGSH
+873 FTHWSTAALGSH

-921 VIVVTDNGKL
+921 TIVVTNNGEMVDL
-931 VNLEAEGIKLK
+931 DAEKIKLK
-942 KYDPDS
+942 KLGGDETFIPFDKKA
-948 TIDTEL
+948 
-954 SDVFEGNNGIY
+954 VGVY
-965 TIKTDKNVPPGTY
+965 TIKEDGSITTGSY
-978 EVLFDPDTGYDAK
+978 EVLFDPETGYDAK

-996 VEGNENAYNFNFC
+996 VEQKENAYNFDFY
-1009 TVAIFGDGHAKSWID
+1009 TVEISGDAHAESWIGNE
-1024 SKGKGKAEKILIG
+1024 GKTSVEKILIG
-1037 EQIKIGTDVDDGYHF
+1037 EKINIGTVVNPGYHF

-1057 VGSKPGFEE
+1057 VGSEPGFENK
-1066 DDMTEPNQT
+1066 DMTKPNQT

-1114 GQEEKLI
+1114 DQEEKLI

-1132 AGWTNEKKWESSCD
+1132 AGWTKTQKWDDICD
-1146 YTDSQEVKNLTTENG
+1146 YQDSEEVKNLTTENG
-1161 KVLDLYGQWNPV
+1161 TIIHLYGQWNPV
-1173 RTFIQFDSNG
+1173 STFIRFDSNG

-1198 TKLEKCE
+1198 TTLDPCK

-1219 PDGSGIFYPDGAEF
+1219 PDGSGVFYPDGAEF

-1239 DEAILRLYAQWE
+1239 DGAALTLYAQWE

-1306 AVTIPKGSHGDRS
+1306 TVTIPKGSHGDRA

-1344 TAAVIKQA
+1344 TETVVKQA

-1364 SREYYTFEWW
+1364 AREYYTFEWW

-1396 KALWNPIQYSITYDL
+1396 KALWNPIQYSITYEL

-1467 RHYTANWSPVQAE
+1467 RHYTANWSPVQA
-1480 PEKEDKKPADPKEN
+1480 DPKEN

-1507 AAEPAPATGDSFALA
+1507 AAEPAPATGDSFTLA
-1522 IWGILLLAS
+1522 IWGILLLVS

>member
-306 LRSFLTAININASQ
+306 LRSFLTAINLNASQ

-575 HVTDQNNTPLKDAE
+575 HVTDQNQRPLKDAE
-589 VSYKIDDKQFES
+589 VSYKIDDKQFDS

-638 TEEFE
+638 TKEFE

-677 GSPAVGMPDA
+677 GSAARNMPKPL
-687 IYAYPDQKTAKIP
+687 YTYPDNKTAQIP
-700 GVRPTKTGRF
+700 WGGPIKDGRVF
-710 FRGWS
+710 LGWS
-715 TEPNP
+715 LIPN
-720 SKSEYLPE
+720 SSQIDYDSGDR
-728 EPITVERD
+728 ITAEQD
-736 TTLYAVWAYKEYFI
+736 TTLYAVWAYKKYYI
-750 KFDKN
+750 HFDKN
-755 KPGNASNELLG
+755 KPGNASHNVDGSEMDVMDVMRYTAG
-766 TMKDEKVLSGENIL
+766 GHID
-780 LPKNE
+780 LPENE
-785 YTLTGWEFKGW
+785 YSLIGWDFVGW
-796 NTEPDGSGKPYQDQ
+796 NTEPDGSGESYKNEAHVPQEDLGNGM
-810 AKEYFGYST
+810 KEHV
-819 KEYITLYAQWEPKTY
+819 TLYAQWEPKTY
-834 KVTFEPGDDE
+834 KVTFESVEEDDE
-844 VTGEPM
+844 KY
-850 TQEMKYDTPETLDPC
+850 TQEMQYDTSEALDHHK
-865 EFTKENSI
+865 FTKTNSI
-873 FTHWSRKWGLGSH
+873 FTHWSRKGGLGSH
-886 YSDKAMV
+886 YADGAEV
-893 TNLCTVNEDT
+893 TNLCTVDEDT

-915 LETNRA
+915 LEANGA

-931 VNLEAEGIKLK
+931 VNLEAGSIKLK

-948 TIDTEL
+948 TNGTVL

-965 TIKTDKNVPPGTY
+965 AIKEDNNVPSDTY
-978 EVLFDPDTGYDAK
+978 EVLFDPGTDYDAK

-996 VEGNENAYNFNFC
+996 VEQKENAYNFDFY
-1009 TVAIFGDGHAKSWID
+1009 TVTISGDDHADSWIGN
-1024 SKGKGKAEKILIG
+1024 KGQSSVEKLLRGSEI
-1037 EQIKIGTDVDDGYHF
+1037 EIGTVVNSGYHF

-1075 ITVTGPAELQAH
+1075 ITVTGPVKLQAH

-1114 GQEEKLI
+1114 DQEEKLI

-1132 AGWTNEKKWESSCD
+1132 AGWTKTEDWKQNCD
-1146 YTDSQEVKNLTTENG
+1146 YTDSQKVKNLTTENG

-1193 FYEIK
+1193 FYESR
-1198 TKLEKCE
+1198 TTLEECE
-1205 FTRDYWRFTGWNTE
+1205 FTRDYWRFTGWNTK
-1219 PDGSGIFYPDGAEF
+1219 PDGSGVFYPDGAEF

-1239 DEAILRLYAQWE
+1239 DGAALTLYAQWE

-1264 TMLGENPEV
+1264 TILGENPEV

-1288 TGYIFLGWTG
+1288 TGYLFLGWTG

-1306 AVTIPKGSHGDRS
+1306 TVTIPKGSHGDRA

-1344 TAAVIKQA
+1344 TETVVKQA

-1364 SREYYTFEWW
+1364 AREYYTFEWW

-1467 RHYTANWSPVQAE
+1467 RHYTANWSPVQA
-1480 PEKEDKKPADPKEN
+1480 DPKEN

-1507 AAEPAPATGDSFALA
+1507 AAEPAPATGDSFTLA
-1522 IWGILLLAS
+1522 IWGILLLVS